1 MSRLVCPECGEDVVK
16 KPPRDKVPWKAHGLK
31 RPRYSHTDGTALC
44 PVVGRKGY
52 QPAEPRRARK

>member
-16 KPPRDKVPWKAHGLK
+16 KPPKDKVLWKAHGLK
-31 RPRYSHTDGTALC
+31 RPGYSHTDGTALC